1 MKSRILALWAWA
13 HTHQGRKV
21 IRFTSVSVIS
31 TIVSNVVLIAVY
43 GFKWI
48 PNEIYAT
55 LFGNLVATLPSYQLN
70 RTWTWGKRGRSHFR
84 KEIVPFWS
92 MSLAGIAFSTIGAS
106 LVRHENST
114 HPAWSHLLKTGLV
127 SGANL
132 LSFVIFWFLKMW
144 IFNKIFKVDDL
155 QEMDEHLT
163 AEEQAQTAP

>member
-1 MKSRILALWAWA
+1 MTKRLKALWAWA

-31 TIVSNVVLIAVY
+31 TIVSNVVLALVF
-43 GFKWI
+43 GLKWI
-48 PNEIYAT
+48 PNEVEAT
-55 LFGNLVATLPSYQLN
+55 LFGNLVATVPSYQLN

-106 LVRHENST
+106 LARHEDAT
-114 HPAWSHLLKTGLV
+114 HHWSHLVKTGVV

-132 LSFVIFWFLKMW
+132 MSFVVFWFLKMW
-144 IFNKIFKVDDL
+144 VFNRIFHVNDL
-155 QEMDEHLT
+155 AEMDEHLT
-163 AEEQAQTAP
+163 AEEAAANER